1 MVNTNTIIRD
11 VIGFIENLSPAT
23 EVRQETFSI
32 DEELPNAPYVLVT
45 VSEKNETAVSKKCND
60 YMLNLEIEILQAQRK
75 GFFSSFSASL
85 LEGLIE
91 ENIQLIS
98 FSGATR
104 KNVKHVNTV
113 YNRREVLP
121 TVTASSILMRF
132 DLWLKAN

>member
-11 VIGFIENLSPAT
+11 VIGFIESLSPAT

-32 DEELPNAPYVLVT
+32 DEEIPDSPYVLVT
-45 VSEKNETAVSKKCND
+45 VSEKNETAVSKNCND

-98 FSGATR
+98 FSGSTR

-121 TVTASSILMRF
+121 TVTASSIQMRF